1 MALMKADGT
10 VLVDDDMNL
19 VIKSYSINGVSL
31 TANGTKTV
39 EISGTAPSGYTQIGT
54 VDVTSTNINVVCTN
68 QWGLNPIKA
77 NLKNMSGSAVTT
89 DISVKKL
96 FKKAP

>member
-19 VIKSYSINGVSL
+19 VVKAYYMTGVSL
-31 TANGTKTV
+31 TANGSTTI
-39 EISGTAPSGYTQIGT
+39 EISGTAPMGYKQLGT

-68 QWGLNPIKA
+68 QWGMDPIKA

-89 DISVKKL
+89 NISVKKL
-96 FKKAP
+96 FMKAP